1 MDGLQRVTLDH
12 AAVNLNIGDRDV
24 RDLLA
29 QVRCLRG
36 VDTEHCGELC
46 GGVDAVRA
54 RQRFDDLL
62 DQRRVSFVLRG
73 TCGRGAVVQLRQC
86 FGRVRDDIIGD
97 LVVGYC
103 GEKFLVRHSGL
114 FISFLAVRSQP
125 LFFIFLSFPFGQL
138 QYSTFYE
145 KCNTYFSCVQTKYV

>member
-12 AAVNLNIGDRDV
+12 TAVNLNVRDRDV
-24 RDLLA
+24 RDFLA
-29 QVRCLRG
+29 QARCLRG
-36 VDTEHCGELC
+36 VDAERCGELC

-54 RQRFDDLL
+54 RQRFDDLF

-73 TCGRGAVVQLRQC
+73 RARGGGLVQLAQGFGGVDDGIVRDVVQRN
-86 FGRVRDDIIGD
+86 I
-97 LVVGYC
+97 

-125 LFFIFLSFPFGQL
+125 LFLYLLYHRFESLSRGFSNFFYFLF
-138 QYSTFYE
+138 
-145 KCNTYFSCVQTKYV
+145 

>member
-1 MDGLQRVTLDH
+1 MIYLDVTRLNYKSKNETTEGETVVFMDGLQRVTLDH

-24 RDLLA
+24 RNLLA
-29 QVRCLRG
+29 QARCLRG

-62 DQRRVSFVLRG
+62 DQRRVSFVLCGG
-73 TCGRGAVVQLRQC
+73 TSGGGLIQLAQG
-86 FGRVRDDIIGD
+86 FGGVRDDIIGD

-103 GEKFLVRHSGL
+103 GEKFLVRHG
-114 FISFLAVRSQP
+114 FL
-125 LFFIFLSFPFGQL
+125 FPFL
-138 QYSTFYE
+138 R
-145 KCNTYFSCVQTKYV
+145 